1 MNQDDVVEL
10 SRQLKNIKFALD
22 QAAIV
27 AVTDQLGRITYGN
40 NKFYEITGYT
50 EHELIGKTHS
60 VINSRVHPP
69 EFFQQMWKTISSGEI
84 WKGEICNRT
93 KKGNLYWV
101 DTTIVPLLGK
111 EGNPQEYIS
120 IRFEITR
127 RKEAEE
133 LLAASAEKL
142 AKSNRE
148 LEDFASIA
156 AHDLQEPLRKIQ
168 AFSERINQRLLNIV
182 NGIQKFDSE
191 AQEAQEISDYL
202 KRMRDA
208 AQRMQNLILDL
219 LTYSRVSTQA
229 RPFVPVDLN
238 EIIAEVISDLEVR
251 IEQSHGEIQVAKLP
265 TLQADRIQMR
275 QLFQNLISNA
285 LKFHKKG
292 IPPRVSIY
300 ASVDSSYCEIY
311 VQDDGIGF
319 DEKYLSRIFTI
330 FQRLHG
336 KHEYEG
342 TGVGLAVCRRI
353 VDRHQGS
360 ITAKSSLGAGATFI
374 VRFPFQAK
382 LSEEGK

>member
-1 MNQDDVVEL
+1 MSQSDVVEL

-27 AVTDQLGRITYGN
+27 AVTDQLGSITYGN

-50 EHELIGKTHS
+50 EHELIGKTHR
-60 VINSRVHPP
+60 VINSRVHSP
-69 EFFQQMWKTISSGEI
+69 EFFHEMWKTISSGKI

-93 KKGNLYWV
+93 KAGKLYWV
-101 DTTIVPLLGK
+101 DTTIVPLLGTDGK
-111 EGNPQEYIS
+111 PQEYIS

-127 RKEAEE
+127 RKEVEE
-133 LLAASAEKL
+133 MLAASAEKL

-148 LEDFASIA
+148 LEEFASIA

-168 AFSERINQRLLNIV
+168 AFSERIYQRLLNLV
-182 NGIQKFDSE
+182 NRVQEIDSE

-219 LTYSRVSTQA
+219 LTYSRVTTQVSPFA
-229 RPFVPVDLN
+229 RVDLN

-251 IEQSHGEIQVAKLP
+251 IEQSQGEIQVAPLP
-265 TLQADRIQMR
+265 SLQADRFQIR

-292 IPPRVSIY
+292 IPPRVSIS
-300 ASVDSSYCEIY
+300 ASIENQYCEIHF
-311 VQDDGIGF
+311 QDEGIGF
-319 DEKYLSRIFTI
+319 DEKYLARIFTV

-353 VDRHQGS
+353 VERHEGS
-360 ITAKSSLGAGATFI
+360 ITAKSSLGAGANFI
-374 VRFPFQAK
+374 VRLPIQ
-382 LSEEGK
+382 SRVNEVGK